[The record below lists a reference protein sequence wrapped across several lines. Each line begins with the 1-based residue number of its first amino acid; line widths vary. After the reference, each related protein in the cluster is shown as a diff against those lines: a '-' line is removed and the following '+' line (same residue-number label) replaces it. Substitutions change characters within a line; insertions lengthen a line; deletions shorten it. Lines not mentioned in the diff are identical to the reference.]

1 MELIS
6 CVPTYAF
13 PEAAS
18 KSTAPSTGL
27 SSAFISSPLATS
39 SLPLSFG
46 TTRGSQ
52 SKRCGTVGVVDVRVG
67 SGQDGL
73 AGHALY
79 VLVGEVRLHPQ
90 AMRHHTSAKF
100 RRNGP
105 IKLHKRVDVLRKTT

>member
-18 KSTAPSTGL
+18 KRTAPSTGL
-27 SSAFISSPLATS
+27 SSTFISSPLATS
-39 SLPLSFG
+39 SFPLSFG

-52 SKRCGTVGVVDVRVG
+52 SKRCGTVGVEEVRVG

-90 AMRHHTSAKF
+90 AIWNHTASKF

-105 IKLHKRVDVLRKTT
+105 IKLDKS